1 MPSINQN
8 ICGSWNE
15 QQTDLYNKM
24 PFYLMEAQSQYRKQW
39 EVYSKLLTPVSWKP
53 NMGPI
58 MRRVMAEPQPL
69 LRQEATPQLIS
80 QDPLTDIS
88 TYRERTADAKL
99 RWQDFV
105 SPHFPFLPEFQ
116 DFLKHITECQKNL
129 DRQIT
134 LFEDIFYRS
143 MLYHHAPYVYV
154 CGYGLIEAPIGDPA
168 SDGTGGKSDAWLQ
181 WVMSD
186 LVGAQPGELTFEE
199 LWNVFNAAESD
210 IGMTPFE
217 GTGKPGADSSP
228 LNEKYCMVQSG
239 ESWNNWFNDPWV
251 KENRP
256 LNMNIVTDAFKGDI
270 FGRIR
275 SRIERFPLRY
285 AVAEDYSVQRYAPE
299 EIELNPDRLDQY
311 QRTRPKKEYS
321 YTDISQVEVG
331 MFMGGSC
338 ADYIQVGP
346 PPSEFTKDVDS
357 SVGAKMNWN
366 GKSETTKNF
375 LIPCKDSNGNTVYQ
389 ANSFGRY
396 LRIQANLALGISL
409 INTQNVLPVI
419 YKRKRRINGARAAA

>member
-1 MPSINQN
+1 MEMPSINQN

-15 QQTDLYNKM
+15 QQSDLYNKM

-186 LVGAQPGELTFEE
+186 LVQGQPGEFSFEE
-199 LWNVFNAAESD
+199 LWNAFNAAESD

-217 GTGKPGADSSP
+217 GTGKPGSDSNP
-228 LNEKYCMVQSG
+228 LNEK
-239 ESWNNWFNDPWV
+239 
-251 KENRP
+251 
-256 LNMNIVTDAFKGDI
+256 NIVTDSFKGDI

-275 SRIERFPLRY
+275 SRMERFPLRY
-285 AVAEDYSVQRYAPE
+285 AVAENYSVQRYAPE

-321 YTDISQVEVG
+321 YTDVSQVEVG
-331 MFMGGSC
+331 MFMGGQC

-346 PPSEFTKDVDS
+346 PPAEFTKEVDS

-375 LIPCKDSNGNTVYQ
+375 LIPCKDINGTIVYQ

-396 LRIQANLALGISL
+396 LRIQANLSLGISL
-409 INTQNVLPVI
+409 TNTQNVLPII
-419 YKRKRRINGARAAA
+419 YKRKRRINGAKAAA